1 MKHKR
6 FLFIVILIAVFI
18 TVSGQDYPEHKI
30 LFEKAKF
37 TMETKGDLSGAI
49 DLFSEIINKYPEERE
64 YAAKSQLYIG
74 LCYEKLGVKEAQK
87 AYRKVVDNY
96 PEQTEAVK
104 LANEKLSLLL
114 RAEALAGKEDKE
126 FSIRRVKEGLDV
138 GVLGAVSPDGRYL
151 LYADGPLDLA
161 IYEIATGN
169 KRVLIK
175 GDITS
180 DAYYSKWS
188 PDGRLVAYTWYHD
201 NGQYDLRIVGLNGT
215 EPQVLYSDAKVEWL
229 DLEDWSPDGK
239 SILTI
244 LYREDRTSQ
253 MVLVSVHDGSV
264 RVLKNFGERGPGSSR
279 FSPDGRYIAYTLQQH
294 TESGEKDIFM
304 LPLDGGREAPLVQ
317 DPANDVVLDWTPDG
331 NGILFRSDRTGN
343 MGAWWIQIIGGKS
356 RGTSKLLKPDLGTDF
371 IPMGFTQNGSYYYG
385 IQKEMKDVYIAELDL
400 ETGKLISA
408 PSLAAQRFAGSN
420 YCPNWSADGQQLLYL
435 SHRAPGTWGA
445 RTICVRSTESGEVRE
460 LFSRL
465 NQVVWVRWSP
475 DDRSLLA
482 GAANPNDG
490 YGIFRI
496 DVQTGNFELLTT
508 ILIGWPAVWSRDGK
522 AIFSY
527 RSDSLTKRVPI
538 VVWELKTGKEKELYS
553 LTLDS
558 SYYQTG
564 IALSP
569 DGQQLAFAVSDSKSG
584 SKIINV
590 MPSMGGEV
598 RELLR
603 GDNSLILHKS
613 GTIAWTPDGRNVLFV
628 RPTSPNSSKT
638 ELWLIP
644 IQGGEPRKL
653 ELMAENMH
661 DLCVHPDGRHIA
673 FTAGQTKSE
682 IWVMKNFLPK

>member
-1 MKHKR
+1 MNHR
-6 FLFIVILIAVFI
+6 TNLLIVTLLAVLITA
-18 TVSGQDYPEHKI
+18 SGQDDPEYKV

-37 TMETKGDLSGAI
+37 TMETKGDLNGAI
-49 DLFSEIINKYPEERE
+49 DLFNGIIKKYPKERE

-74 LCYEKLGVKEAQK
+74 LCYEKLGLEEAQK

-96 PEQTEAVK
+96 PEQTEEVK
-104 LANEKLSLLL
+104 LANEKLSFLL

-126 FSIRRVKEGLDV
+126 FSIRRIKEGLDV
-138 GVLGAVSPDGRYL
+138 NVLGSVSPDGKYF

-175 GDITS
+175 GDIAS

-188 PDGRLVAYTWYHD
+188 PDGKLVAYIWWQDGLYGL
-201 NGQYDLRIVGLNGT
+201 NVVGLDGSAPRDLYRDT
-215 EPQVLYSDAKVEWL
+215 EVGWL
-229 DLEDWSPDGK
+229 DLEDWSPDGM

-244 LYREDRTSQ
+244 FYRKDRTSQ
-253 MVLVSVHDGSV
+253 MVLVSVPDGSV
-264 RVLKNFGERGPGSSR
+264 RELKNFGERAPGPAR

-294 TESGEKDIFM
+294 PESGEKDIFM
-304 LPLDGGREAPLVQ
+304 LPLDGGREAPLIQ
-317 DPANDVVLDWTPDG
+317 DPADDVVLDWTPDG

-343 MGAWWIQIIGGKS
+343 MGAWWIQIIEGNS
-356 RGTSKLLKPDLGTDF
+356 RGTPELLKPDLGTDF

-385 IQKEMKDVYIAELDL
+385 TQKEMKDVYIAGLDVV
-400 ETGKLISA
+400 TGKLISA
-408 PSLAAQRFAGSN
+408 PSLATQLFAGSN

-435 SHRAPGTWGA
+435 SHRVPGTWGA
-445 RTICVRSTESGEVRE
+445 RIICVRSTESGEVRE

-465 NQVVWVRWSP
+465 NQVVWIHCSP
-475 DDRSLLA
+475 DGHSLLA
-482 GAANPNDG
+482 GAANPNGG

-496 DVQTGNFELLTT
+496 DVQTGNFELLMMP
-508 ILIGWPAVWSRDGK
+508 LMGWPAVWSRDGK

-527 RSDSLTKRVPI
+527 RSDSLARRVSI
-538 VVWELKTGKEKELYS
+538 VERELKTGKEKELYS

-558 SYYQTG
+558 SYYTTG
-564 IALSP
+564 IALSS
-569 DGQQLAFAVSDSKSG
+569 DGQQLAFAVSESG
-584 SKIINV
+584 SNIIKIIPTV
-590 MPSMGGEV
+590 GGEV
-598 RELLR
+598 RELIR
-603 GDNSLILHKS
+603 GDNSLILHRS
-613 GTIAWTPDGRNVLFV
+613 GTIAWTPDGQNVLFV
-628 RPTSPNSSKT
+628 RPTSPDGSKT

-653 ELMAENMH
+653 ELTDENMH
-661 DLCVHPDGRHIA
+661 DLSVHPDGRHIA